1 MNTPKTLSAVD
12 EIVNELRF
20 LQSNMEN
27 NEEFLKVLA
36 IMVDQVESSRPAEEP
51 AWPAFSV
58 VKLGDTYGYE

>member
-36 IMVDQVESSRPAEEP
+36 IMVDQVESLRPL
-51 AWPAFSV
+51 
-58 VKLGDTYGYE
+58 LGRSLASLLRGQIG